1 MAQLVKLFD
10 YISRYESNPFHYP
23 SQYIRLKNE
32 NWKKLQL
39 QWENE
44 QTRGI
49 DYFQHEK
56 KQNEQQ
62 KKARWNPF
70 KKESNEQV
78 YEKETEQPMP
88 ELLPST
94 KKQLTQYFL
103 NQLYPLQ
110 IKWATS
116 TISHESFTNITFRDT
131 EILKY
136 FLQRFPD
143 IYLLLYYPIFNIKNA
158 PIDGEIILI
167 SPVDIEIISL
177 INKEADAVITAA
189 NDRSWV
195 IELHGKEKRMISPVI
210 ALKRSEQ
217 IIRSI
222 LQHKEIE
229 LPIKKSI
236 ISQSNHILYS
246 AEPYQTQIIGKRD
259 YENWFTAKRNFKSS
273 LKSVQIKAMDA
284 ILQHCQTSAVR
295 RPEWEKQDQKSNRDN
310 GD

>member
-94 KKQLTQYFL
+94 KKQLTQYF
-103 NQLYPLQ
+103 
-110 IKWATS
+110 
-116 TISHESFTNITFRDT
+116 
-131 EILKY
+131 
-136 FLQRFPD
+136 
-143 IYLLLYYPIFNIKNA
+143 
-158 PIDGEIILI
+158 
-167 SPVDIEIISL
+167 
-177 INKEADAVITAA
+177 
-189 NDRSWV
+189 
-195 IELHGKEKRMISPVI
+195 
-210 ALKRSEQ
+210 
-217 IIRSI
+217 
-222 LQHKEIE
+222 
-229 LPIKKSI
+229 
-236 ISQSNHILYS
+236 
-246 AEPYQTQIIGKRD
+246 
-259 YENWFTAKRNFKSS
+259 
-273 LKSVQIKAMDA
+273 
-284 ILQHCQTSAVR
+284 
-295 RPEWEKQDQKSNRDN
+295 
-310 GD
+310 